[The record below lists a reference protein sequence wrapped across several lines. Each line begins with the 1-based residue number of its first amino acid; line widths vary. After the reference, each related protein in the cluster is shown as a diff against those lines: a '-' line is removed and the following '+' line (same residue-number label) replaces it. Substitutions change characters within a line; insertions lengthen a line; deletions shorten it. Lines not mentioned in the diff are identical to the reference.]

1 MLVFAV
7 GAVARLT
14 PTGTQPQP
22 GIEDDVD
29 AAAAPAAFCLPLS

>member
-1 MLVFAV
+1 MLLFAV
-7 GAVARLT
+7 GAVARLA

-29 AAAAPAAFCLPLS
+29 AAATPVAFCLPPS